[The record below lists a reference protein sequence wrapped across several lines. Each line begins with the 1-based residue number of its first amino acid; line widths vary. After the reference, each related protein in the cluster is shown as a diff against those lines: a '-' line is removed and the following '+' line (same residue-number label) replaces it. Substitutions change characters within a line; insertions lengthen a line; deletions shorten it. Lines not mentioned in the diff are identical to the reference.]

1 MLCKKE
7 AKYLKNILFVERLK
21 LKRSKLWIIYLLGPL
36 LGVSLAYT
44 NFIKNYN
51 LFMNPGDNP
60 WVEAW
65 TQVAL
70 FMGPFVLPIVVG
82 IFAALV
88 CRGEHVGG
96 GWKQLLALPV
106 KHSDIFLGKFLTVV
120 RMIFISMSILIL
132 LFIGFGYMLGIS
144 GSLPLLTIL
153 GYGIRGILAC
163 LPLILLQLIVSI
175 RSKTFGIPLAVSIV
189 FTLPAIIIA
198 STPLGQVYPWTQP
211 MLAMSPED
219 ESPIQSNFLFYSIMV
234 ITCLGLL
241 VYGIRSFTKRD
252 LT

>member
-1 MLCKKE
+1 M
-7 AKYLKNILFVERLK
+7 
-21 LKRSKLWIIYLLGPL
+21 
-36 LGVSLAYT
+36 
-44 NFIKNYN
+44 
-51 LFMNPGDNP
+51 
-60 WVEAW
+60 
-65 TQVAL
+65 
-70 FMGPFVLPIVVG
+70 
-82 IFAALV
+82 FAG
-88 CRGEHVGG
+88 GEHVGG

-106 KHSDIFLGKFLTVV
+106 KHSDILLGKFLTVV
-120 RMIFISMSILIL
+120 RMIFISMFILIL

-144 GSLPLLTIL
+144 GTLPLLTIL

-219 ESPIQSNFLFYSIMV
+219 ESPIQSSFLFYSIMV

-241 VYGIRSFTKRD
+241 VYGIRNFTKRD